1 LKSEENKPQKGETK
15 MKTKTFTTRQ
25 LAAGIYPAMLRAS
38 LTTAFLG
45 LVAAP
50 ASAQN
55 PVPVVAPARGFSI
68 PANVHTAMVFETQPN
83 AACDLHPAGVSDAAR
98 TMRIYANADGYVR
111 FYVHTRE
118 QSQLDADVQLDC
130 SAAGNVT
137 IYPLHVRTG
146 AAPTAEMPAP
156 TSSMPVPKGSR
167 VLPALTDD
175 AARQLADAD
184 VISLGYPPRP
194 DASTSPEN
202 YSKWLDLVSRPITLV
217 PPQSVNRSDVSHKTP
232 GAQAGSATA
241 ANWSGYEA
249 QSTPGSYVAVTGE
262 WLVPPIVSGEPGFV
276 TWSSLWVGLDG
287 DGQVDLVQAGT
298 EQNFLEF
305 PTPVFGSL
313 IEFATYYTWS
323 ELLPN
328 QPTAQQLGLAINPSD
343 DVMVTVWV
351 GDSRGAI
358 NPNGGYGWFYLYN
371 RTQNQAS
378 VTNTPLAGTSFS
390 GSQTE
395 WIMERPLVNGA
406 YAELSD
412 YAVASMFNANA
423 MRAPGG
429 AWTPSFTVANLQDTM
444 VNGNK
449 QLSIAGAYPPS
460 SMFFIWL
467 AFH

>member
-1 LKSEENKPQKGETK
+1 

-25 LAAGIYPAMLRAS
+25 LAAGIYPAMLTAS
-38 LTTAFLG
+38 LTAAFLC
-45 LVAAP
+45 LAAAP

-68 PANVHTAMVFETQPN
+68 PANVHTAMVFETQPG
-83 AACDLHPAGVSDAAR
+83 AACDLHPAGVSDAAH

-111 FYVHTRE
+111 FYVHTTE

-130 SAAGNVT
+130 SAAGGVA

-156 TSSMPVPKGSR
+156 RSSMPAPKGSR
-167 VLPALTDD
+167 ILPALTDE
-175 AARQLADAD
+175 AARQLADED
-184 VISLGYPPRP
+184 VIGLGYPPRP
-194 DASTSPEN
+194 DASASPES

-217 PPQSVNRSDVSHKTP
+217 PPQSVNRSDVSHKTLD
-232 GAQAGSATA
+232 AQAGPATS

-249 QSTPGSYVAVTGE
+249 QARPGSYVAVTGE
-262 WLVPPIVSGEPGFV
+262 WLVPPIVSGELGVV
-276 TWSSLWVGLDG
+276 TWSSMWVGLDG
-287 DGQVDLVQAGT
+287 DGQIDLVQAGT
-298 EQNFLEF
+298 EQNFLEVS
-305 PTPVFGSL
+305 VFGTSL
-313 IEFATYYTWS
+313 IEFATYYTWT

-328 QPTAQQLGLAINPSD
+328 QPTAQQLGLAINALD

-358 NPNGGYGWFYLYN
+358 NANGGYGWFYVYN

-378 VTNTPLAGTSFS
+378 VTNTPLGSTSFS

-395 WIMERPLVNGA
+395 WIVERPLVNGK

-423 MRAPGG
+423 MRSPGG

-444 VNGNK
+444 VNGNT
-449 QLSIAGAYPPS
+449 QLSIAGSNPPS

-467 AFH
+467 SFH